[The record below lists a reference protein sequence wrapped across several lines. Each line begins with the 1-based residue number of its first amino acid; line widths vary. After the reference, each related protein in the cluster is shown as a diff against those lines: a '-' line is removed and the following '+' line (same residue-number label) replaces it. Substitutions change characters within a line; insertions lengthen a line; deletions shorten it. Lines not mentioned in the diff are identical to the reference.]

1 MSSRIAITIMRIR
14 AQHHPLHAVGKQS
27 AEQTA
32 SENGDG
38 SEKTEK
44 SKNDVQAADNLDVR
58 RHDVCV

>member
-1 MSSRIAITIMRIR
+1 MRIR